1 MITYEY
7 FEAQVKRIINL
18 EGENMGKIINIG
30 ESFVTFNRIN
40 DEDETL
46 LQYIS
51 AIKEYVDL
59 IYSHDSDL
67 EKLLK
72 SLDIT
77 ERIKPLFLNK
87 IIFIEVDKLNENEK
101 IVLDILLEI
110 NIYTEYLTD
119 LLTLDIEKKIDKKTL
134 DNSVNLY
141 IKKIIE
147 LCDEYRL
154 SMKKCIKKE
163 MIDEVKKS
171 SKNI

>member
-1 MITYEY
+1 
-7 FEAQVKRIINL
+7 
-18 EGENMGKIINIG
+18 MGKIINIG

-40 DEDETL
+40 DEDKTL
-46 LQYIS
+46 LQYIT
-51 AIKEYVDL
+51 ATKEYVDL

-77 ERIKPLFLNK
+77 ERIKPLFFN
-87 IIFIEVDKLNENEK
+87 IIMFIEVDKLNEYEK
-101 IVLDILLEI
+101 KVLDILLEL
-110 NIYTEYLTD
+110 NKYTENLMD

-147 LCDEYRL
+147 LSDEYRL